1 MVETV
6 RETIERV
13 MREQGNFNNPLT
25 INTPIGSRTF
35 YERDDSA
42 LVQKSQQV
50 QTSQE
55 NDNEVIHNNYQ
66 MPKSDWSN
74 VVMGAITGVG
84 EGLVGG
90 VERFVDGLTHGEYS
104 KIVNS
109 NFDNAY
115 TNRQNKLQDRA
126 DSVGLGNAN
135 RLANMTISASGR
147 AMPWVYG
154 LGKIK

>member
-13 MREQGNFNNPLT
+13 MREQGNFNNPLA

-35 YERDDSA
+35 FERDDSS
-42 LVQKSQQV
+42 LV

-55 NDNEVIHNNYQ
+55 NDNEVIHNNYK

-90 VERFVDGLTHGEYS
+90 VEQFVDGLTHGEYS

-126 DSVGLGNAN
+126 DFVGLGNAN